1 MKTHRFSG
9 ILPFALLIL
18 TCLAERIFA
27 ETKPD
32 IVFILADDLGYND
45 VGFTGGK
52 EIKTPNLDQLAAAGT
67 VLNQFY
73 VQPVCTPTRAALMTG
88 RYPMR
93 YGLQVGVIIPTAQ
106 YGLSLEEQM
115 LPTALRDAGYS
126 TFILGKWHLGSF
138 DNAYWPTA
146 RGFDHHYGQ
155 LFGAIDYFTHIRDGK
170 LDWHRDG
177 QLLKEE
183 GYTTHLLASEAV
195 RVIHSQPKNKPLFL
209 YLPFNAV
216 HGPFEAPEKYKEPY
230 RGLKGQRRTYAGM
243 VAAMDEAVGKVVQ
256 AIEETGR
263 RKNTLFIF
271 SSDNGGPAPG
281 RITDNGIF
289 RAGKGTLYEG
299 GVRVCAFVTWD
310 GTINTRSHVV
320 EPMHMID
327 WYPTLLK
334 LTDARVNQKLPLDGR
349 DIWPTITENKKSP
362 HDEILLNTR
371 PDAGAI
377 RVGDWKF
384 VFNGS
389 ISEVGKQDAGN
400 TETPKAAN
408 TKPAASDLIELF
420 NLRDDPREK
429 KNLAA
434 TNPAKLNELRSRYEA
449 LAKQAVPPKKRP
461 FAKDAAS
468 PE

>member
-170 LDWHRDG
+170 LDWFRDG
-177 QLLKEE
+177 KLVNEE
-183 GYTTHLLASEAV
+183 GYTTHLLTEEAL
-195 RVIHSQPKNKPLFL
+195 RVIRSQPKNKPLFL

-230 RGLKGQRRTYAGM
+230 GGLK
-243 VAAMDEAVGKVVQ
+243 
-256 AIEETGR
+256 
-263 RKNTLFIF
+263 
-271 SSDNGGPAPG
+271 
-281 RITDNGIF
+281 
-289 RAGKGTLYEG
+289 
-299 GVRVCAFVTWD
+299 
-310 GTINTRSHVV
+310 
-320 EPMHMID
+320 
-327 WYPTLLK
+327 
-334 LTDARVNQKLPLDGR
+334 
-349 DIWPTITENKKSP
+349 
-362 HDEILLNTR
+362 
-371 PDAGAI
+371 
-377 RVGDWKF
+377 
-384 VFNGS
+384 
-389 ISEVGKQDAGN
+389 
-400 TETPKAAN
+400 
-408 TKPAASDLIELF
+408 
-420 NLRDDPREK
+420 
-429 KNLAA
+429 
-434 TNPAKLNELRSRYEA
+434 
-449 LAKQAVPPKKRP
+449 
-461 FAKDAAS
+461 
-468 PE
+468 

>member
-1 MKTHRFSG
+1 MKSRRLITVLLVLG
-9 ILPFALLIL
+9 LIL
-18 TCLAERIFA
+18 NSFAERNLAEPS
-27 ETKPD
+27 KPD

-52 EIKTPNLDQLAAAGT
+52 QIKTPNLDQLAAAGT
-67 VLNQFY
+67 VLKQFY

-93 YGLQVGVIIPTAQ
+93 YGLQVGVIIPTAD
-106 YGLSLEEQM
+106 YGLPLEEQM
-115 LPTALRDAGYS
+115 LPTALRVASYS
-126 TFILGKWHLGSF
+126 TNILGKWHLGSF

-183 GYTTHLLASEAV
+183 GYTTHLLAAEAV
-195 RVIHSQPKNKPLFL
+195 RVIHSQPKEKPLFL

-216 HGPFEAPEKYKEPY
+216 HGPFGAPEKYKEPY

-310 GTINTRSHVV
+310 GRIKPGNHVD
-320 EPMHMID
+320 EPMHMVD

-334 LTDARVNQKLPLDGR
+334 LTSAHVEQKLPLDGR
-349 DIWPTITENKKSP
+349 DIW
-362 HDEILLNTR
+362 
-371 PDAGAI
+371 
-377 RVGDWKF
+377 
-384 VFNGS
+384 
-389 ISEVGKQDAGN
+389 
-400 TETPKAAN
+400 
-408 TKPAASDLIELF
+408 
-420 NLRDDPREK
+420 
-429 KNLAA
+429 
-434 TNPAKLNELRSRYEA
+434 
-449 LAKQAVPPKKRP
+449 
-461 FAKDAAS
+461 
-468 PE
+468 